1 MQTMIQLG
9 VSEMPREY
17 ILRRWTWSAEENLVQ
32 EQPGQPAEM
41 PEESRKKMWLSVNCN
56 EFKGLALTGNE
67 TEDGR
72 KIIRTHLKAMKM
84 ELNALKRETEK
95 RAKKMA
101 SANAFRTNS
110 AESAPA
116 ATTQSTRETQQ
127 MPRQTFSGP
136 HQQQDKQT
144 ETSAPTQVTLH
155 SATTLPQPQQ
165 NTQIQS
171 SGPLHS
177 AATSTATGN
186 MIPGSIGAGSVP
198 ETSETS
204 QTPIIRDPPVSNT
217 KGRKRKKAYE
227 NPLNIGRKEI
237 RLCKQCGSSQHD
249 TRTCSERG
257 QMPEQN

>member
-1 MQTMIQLG
+1 
-9 VSEMPREY
+9 
-17 ILRRWTWSAEENLVQ
+17 
-32 EQPGQPAEM
+32 M

-56 EFKGLALTGNE
+56 EFKGLALTGNK

-101 SANAFRTNS
+101 SANAWRRNS

-116 ATTQSTRETQQ
+116 ATTQSTRGTQQ

-136 HQQQDKQT
+136 HQQQNTQT
-144 ETSAPTQVTLH
+144 ETRAPTQVPQH
-155 SATTLPQPQQ
+155 SATTIPQPQQ

-171 SGPLHS
+171 SRPLHS
-177 AATSTATGN
+177 AATGN
-186 MIPGSIGAGSVP
+186 PIPFSIGALSLP

-204 QTPIIRDPPVSNT
+204 QTPIIRDPPPPCQTLREESA
-217 KGRKRKKAYE
+217 KKHMKT
-227 NPLNIGRKEI
+227 P
-237 RLCKQCGSSQHD
+237 
-249 TRTCSERG
+249 
-257 QMPEQN
+257 